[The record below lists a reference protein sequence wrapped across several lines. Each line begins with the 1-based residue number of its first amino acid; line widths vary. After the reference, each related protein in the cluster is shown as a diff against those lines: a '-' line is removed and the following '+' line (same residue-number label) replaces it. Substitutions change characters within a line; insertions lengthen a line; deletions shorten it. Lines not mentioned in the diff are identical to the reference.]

1 MSEAYGDALSEQAR
15 QNVWQTLKQEARNM
29 SPSDAVGLTA
39 DVAGIFDPTPIS
51 DGVGGVISLAK
62 GDWLGAGLSVL
73 GMIPYIG
80 DTGKIAKIAKRAPRT
95 AALLTTVMTRGDN
108 LAKAGAD
115 FLKSNFTM
123 RQIAAARK
131 AAAKRVQEAMLKA
144 KQGIKCKDCAKLK
157 QGSTKRKLQM
167 PSGKTGGKWKGGKQP
182 PNGTGTFVFD
192 KPVKLPAPDGR
203 TVSEIE
209 YKDGFPDFSPY
220 VANGKKYEIWDVTGN
235 AATDEKSL
243 LKQYGDGALPSNPDD
258 YTLHHFEDGSLGY
271 VPNSIHN
278 KAEGG
283 AAHTGGNSI
292 VNNDLF

>member
-95 AALLTTVMTRGDN
+95 AALLKTVMTRGDN
-108 LAKAGAD
+108 LAKAGEA
-115 FLKSNFTM
+115 FLKNNFTM

-144 KQGIKCKDCAKLK
+144 RQGLKCKDCAKLK
-157 QGSTKRKLQM
+157 QGSTKRTLQM
-167 PSGKTGGKWKGGKQP
+167 PTGKSGGTWKGGKP
-182 PNGTGTFVFD
+182 PANGTGTFVFD
-192 KPVKLPAPDGR
+192 KPVKLPDGS
-203 TVSEIE
+203 TVSEIK

-220 VANGKKYEIWDVTGN
+220 VAGGKKYEIYEVTGN
-235 AATDEKSL
+235 VAKDERSL
-243 LKQYGDGALPSNPDD
+243 LAQYGKGARPSNPKD

-271 VPNSIHN
+271 VPKSIHD
-278 KAEGG
+278 KGIGG
-283 AAHTGGNSI
+283 ASHTGGNSI